1 MGLVQIASGA
11 ESNDIEDDDD
21 EDDEDDGSS
30 SSGSSS
36 SSSSDDSDDDEPLH
50 KKTKQ
55 VMYKTSYSMR

>member
-1 MGLVQIASGA
+1 MGLVPIASGA

-21 EDDEDDGSS
+21 EDDEHEGSSCGSS

-36 SSSSDDSDDDEPLH
+36 DDSDDEPLH